1 MGQGAADGATTIAGH
16 DLDFE
21 QFEELVCSSRS
32 ASVRS
37 AADVWAMRSRR
48 AGPEVLHVVRF
59 VLVRPPYTRRALQ
72 RAALWW
78 RYGLLIVSC
87 SWFPMSCS
95 MSAWRYLGL
104 TLQESLLMALD
115 VAAAVVAVVPTLML
129 TTEASTTPGKRDG
142 S

>member
-1 MGQGAADGATTIAGH
+1 
-16 DLDFE
+16 
-21 QFEELVCSSRS
+21 
-32 ASVRS
+32 
-37 AADVWAMRSRR
+37 
-48 AGPEVLHVVRF
+48 
-59 VLVRPPYTRRALQ
+59 
-72 RAALWW
+72 
-78 RYGLLIVSC
+78 
-87 SWFPMSCS
+87 